1 MDKHNLKRF
10 KDSQSNVIDQVFQEL
25 KDCRKESHW
34 MWYVFPQND
43 GHGSS
48 PNSKLYSIKSVSETK
63 AYLNDEILG
72 ERLRECCILLLKINN
87 IKDIK
92 DILGRIDAWKLK
104 SSMTLF
110 YQVSKEQIF
119 KDVLEKYYSFKQ
131 CKGTIRWLNDEKTNY
146 GLIKNY

>member
-1 MDKHNLKRF
+1 MYFLR
-10 KDSQSNVIDQVFQEL
+10 I
-25 KDCRKESHW
+25 
-34 MWYVFPQND
+34 D